1 MPELLKAAILGIVQG
16 LTEFLPVSST
26 GHLVLFEEAL
36 DIDQKTF
43 GLTFD
48 AAIHLGTLLSILFL
62 LRQDIRRLATGWLR
76 SLRPAGWASIR
87 TLAPRP
93 NADSPL
99 AKAEGGQTHLPDEQ
113 ARLLDDNEDGRLA
126 WLIILGTVPAAIL
139 GLLLE
144 SAVEDS
150 LRKPL
155 VVACMAISFA
165 VVLALAERL
174 GTKTR
179 LMTHLGAPGALFI
192 GFAQAVA
199 LVPGVSR
206 SGITISAGLFAGLER
221 RQAAVFAFLLSAP
234 VVAGAGLKKV
244 YDVFDEVRTGTLDAG
259 DLGFF
264 AVGFALSAL
273 AGALAIAFLLRFLQ
287 RNPLYVFVW
296 YRVLLG
302 LMIFGV
308 LAAT

>member
-1 MPELLKAAILGIVQG
+1 MPELLKAAILGAVQG

-26 GHLVLFEEAL
+26 GHLILLEDAL
-36 DIDQKTF
+36 GVDQDTF

-62 LRQDIRRLATGWLR
+62 LRHEILRLASGWLR
-76 SLRPAGWASIR
+76 SLRPA
-87 TLAPRP
+87 RP
-93 NADSPL
+93 GGPGRQG
-99 AKAEGGQTHLPDEQ
+99 EG
-113 ARLLDDNEDGRLA
+113 DDARLA
-126 WLIILGTVPAAIL
+126 WLILLGTAPAAVL

-144 SAVEDS
+144 SAVEDA
-150 LRKPL
+150 LRKPA
-155 VVACMAISFA
+155 VVALMAIAFA
-165 VVLALAERL
+165 GVLGLAERS
-174 GTKTR
+174 GSKTR
-179 LMTHLGAPGALFI
+179 LMTHLGVPGALFI

-244 YDVFDEVRTGTLDAG
+244 YDVLDEARAGVLDAG

-264 AVGFALSAL
+264 VVGFVL
-273 AGALAIAFLLRFLQ
+273 AAISGAVAIAFLLRFLQ

-296 YRVLLG
+296 YRVALG
-302 LMIFGV
+302 LTIFGV
-308 LAAT
+308 LVAT